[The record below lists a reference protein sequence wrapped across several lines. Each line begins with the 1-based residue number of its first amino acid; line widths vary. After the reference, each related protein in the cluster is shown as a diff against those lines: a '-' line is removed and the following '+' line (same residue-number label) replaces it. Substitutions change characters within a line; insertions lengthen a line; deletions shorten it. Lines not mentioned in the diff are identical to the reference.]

1 MNITALLG
9 SPRKHGNSATLAQA
23 FLDEA
28 AGLGAQVEVFKLN
41 KLKYRGC
48 QGCYKCKTGKDHCAV
63 DDDLREVLK
72 ALAAADLWVVAS
84 PIYFGQISGQLKSC
98 LDRWFSYLVP
108 DYMTNPSP
116 CRLAPG
122 KQSVWVLTQAGP
134 ENMYADVFPHH
145 YTGFLKWYGFTE
157 NHLLRSAAT
166 GQAGATDLAPEKIAE
181 AKALARKIMAA

>member
-1 MNITALLG
+1 MKIAAISG

-28 AGLGAQVEVFKLN
+28 AGLGAQTELFQLN

-63 DDDLREVLK
+63 DDDLSEVLG
-72 ALAAADLWVVAS
+72 ALAAADVWVVAS

-108 DYMTNPSP
+108 DYLTNPKP

-122 KQSVWVLTQAGP
+122 KQSVWVLSQAGP
-134 ENMYADVFPHH
+134 ESLYGDVFPL
-145 YTGFLKWYGFTE
+145 YTGFLKWYGFKE
-157 NHLLRSAAT
+157 NHLLRAALT
-166 GQAGATDLAPEKIAE
+166 GQAGAVDASPGKIAE
-181 AKALARKIMAA
+181 AKALARKILA